1 MKAQAAAAP
10 EQQRDPTSALHQSFL
25 FWNDFYWAKIA
36 TILSL
41 LSLVG
46 YVWHQPIAGASGGT
60 WLGYTLGTIGALI
73 ILWLTWFGYRKRAYD
88 GPSRVQAFLSAHVY
102 LGLSLIIV
110 ATLHTGFHFGWDV
123 HTLTYGLMLL
133 VIVSGLFG
141 IYAYSRYPK
150 LMTENRR
157 GNTMAQMM
165 RRLATLDSETRQ
177 VAIRLTDQ
185 IATIIAEANQNTRIG
200 GTMLR
205 QLSGRDPKCS
215 TAAAKKALDPMVR
228 QLDPR
233 YEADARTL
241 MVLVQQKEDLLGRL
255 RRDIQFKALLD
266 IWLYIH
272 VPITFALIAA
282 LLAHVIAVFFYF

>member
-1 MKAQAAAAP
+1 MKAKAAAAP
-10 EQQRDPTSALHQSFL
+10 EQQRDPPSALHQAFL

-60 WLGYTLGTIGALI
+60 WLGYTLGTIAALI

-88 GPSRVQAFLSAHVY
+88 GPSRVQAYLSAHVY
-102 LGLSLIIV
+102 LGLSLIV
-110 ATLHTGFHFGWDV
+110 VGTLHTGFHFGWDV
-123 HTLTYGLMLL
+123 HTLAYGLMLF

-165 RRLATLDSETRQ
+165 RRLATLDQDTRQ

-185 IATIIAEANQNTRIG
+185 IATIVAEANQNTKIG

-215 TAAAKKALDPMVR
+215 TAIAKKALDPLVR

-266 IWLYIH
+266 IWLYVH

>member
-1 MKAQAAAAP
+1 
-10 EQQRDPTSALHQSFL
+10 
-25 FWNDFYWAKIA
+25 
-36 TILSL
+36 
-41 LSLVG
+41 VG
-46 YVWHQPIAGASGGT
+46 YVWHQPISGASGGT

-88 GPSRVQAFLSAHVY
+88 GPSRVQAYLSAHVY
-102 LGLSLIIV
+102 LGLSLIV
-110 ATLHTGFHFGWDV
+110 VTTLHTGFHFGWDV
-123 HTLTYGLMLL
+123 HTLSYGLMLL

-165 RRLATLDSETRQ
+165 RRLATLDQETRQ

-185 IATIIAEANQNTRIG
+185 IATIVAEANQNTRIG

-215 TAAAKKALDPMVR
+215 TAIAKKALDPLVR

-241 MVLVQQKEDLLGRL
+241 MVLVQQKEDLLARL

-266 IWLYIH
+266 IWLYVH

-282 LLAHVIAVFFYF
+282 LLAHVISVFFYF